1 MYQCKQQKYSCGSLV
16 VSDSPKAMVP
26 AHEDAFRWADSVLLP
41 RQYKTISTAKREA
54 YRRNSLSLEDQ
65 QHTCAQ
71 ENIHKPSAVQGHGY
85 LLVMERATLSVT
97 QVSANVVDLGYAI
110 NSLLG
115 TSLIDVIGATAFDDI
130 QTTVDIHESK
140 PTSSFP
146 VEFGVGRHR
155 KTFASSFH
163 VRGTSAFLEL
173 EPYVPVTSRGADAGN
188 VQVRC
193 MSQKLLTVEGS
204 VEGCQLLTQRVQS
217 TTGYD
222 RVLVYMFHPDQHGE
236 VLAETL
242 RPDSGVESLKG
253 LHFPAQD
260 VPEQARAAFVRNVHS
275 HIPHVTHDEVPLV
288 PVDGSHCM
296 EHPDMTLVSL
306 QSAAPECTQYYLN
319 LGIQASF
326 VVSLVV
332 DGHLWGLLIC
342 HHMSPKFVPF
352 YERVAATMVCEV
364 LSLFISVQQRLER
377 ARQQESAGR
386 AQRRM
391 VRCLKETHDPQ
402 AAFAGEGGNVSDLLQ
417 CTGACC
423 VIDGVVHRFGVT
435 PTEEE
440 ILELVGFALE
450 HSGGVLCSTDLPD
463 VYPNAEKFGE
473 HARGCLLQ
481 STSTTTNDLKEGS
494 LVCIWFR
501 GSITRNV
508 CWAGD
513 PSSFTPGGMVPRSS
527 FRPFSQTETLSA
539 MPWTESDEHIVSN
552 FVRDISLQL
561 AEIKCQQAEHRLSQM
576 RVKDQ
581 FIANISHEIRTP
593 LYAINGMA
601 EECLEAPHLPSDLQE
616 PVELIHASGSSL
628 LSLLNDI
635 IDVKKLE
642 DGKLQL
648 VPQDVNVVQLARFCL
663 KMFSKQ
669 LKAKGLLGQLIYT
682 PSLEHTT
689 LSMDKTRLQQLYVNL
704 ISNALK
710 FTNTG
715 SITVRLTHSHS
726 PSELTVSVEDT
737 GIGIQDSD
745 LPKLFDKFEQVDTSD
760 QRVFHGAGL
769 GLYIVKQILDLM
781 DGKLG
786 VQSEWQ
792 KGCQF
797 WFKVSAACCCE
808 SKTAWASQEP
818 CEETIIKPLASQDM
832 EASRT
837 STSTA
842 MVSGSES
849 AWPTAGGASTSTSS
863 SEPSSPA
870 RRSADR
876 PSRLALKPL
885 PLTKVPSRTGPSP
898 KCALKRMFRAVFPA
912 RKSDPC
918 STPSSPSE
926 TPVPRAWTQV
936 SRSPP
941 SNMGMRKKAMQRAAQ
956 ESPGA
961 PNLIQDR
968 SRGGLRRRILVA
980 EDTPVLQKV
989 TLSKLSPVADC
1000 VIVPDGEAVLEKL
1013 GESTA
1018 YALILMDL
1026 QMPRLDGVETTKAV
1040 RAVPKY
1046 DHIPIVGFT
1055 ASSIQSE
1062 LDACKAAGMI
1072 EVLSKG
1078 LPRAQLQSFVSRYT
1092 QPAPQSDAVLEPC
1105 AAH

>member
-1 MYQCKQQKYSCGSLV
+1 MSVGRRCFAVQAVRNNFDCQK
-16 VSDSPKAMVP
+16 
-26 AHEDAFRWADSVLLP
+26 R
-41 RQYKTISTAKREA
+41 
-54 YRRNSLSLEDQ
+54 SLSTEFFVTRRSQAHL
-65 QHTCAQ
+65 CPR
-71 ENIHKPSAVQGHGY
+71 NIHKPSAVQGHGY

-97 QVSANVVDLGYAI
+97 QVSANVVDLGYEI

-115 TSLIDVIGATAFDDI
+115 TSLMDVIGATAFDNI
-130 QTTVDIHESK
+130 QTTIDIQESK
-140 PTSSFP
+140 PMSSFP
-146 VEFGVGRHR
+146 VEFGVGEHR
-155 KTFASSFH
+155 KTLASSFH

-173 EPYVPVTSRGADAGN
+173 EPYVPVTSRGVDAGN

-193 MSQKLLTVEGS
+193 MSQKLLTVESS
-204 VEGCQLLTQRVQS
+204 VEGCQLLTQSVQS
-217 TTGYD
+217 TTGFD
-222 RVLVYMFHPDQHGE
+222 RVMVYMFHPDQHGE
-236 VLAETL
+236 VIAETL

-253 LHFPAQD
+253 LHFPAHD
-260 VPEQARAAFVRNVHS
+260 IPEQARACFVRNIYS
-275 HIPHVTHDEVPLV
+275 HIPHVKHDEIPLV
-288 PVDGSHCM
+288 PVDCPHSM
-296 EHPDMTLVSL
+296 ERPDMTLVSL
-306 QSAAPECTQYYLN
+306 RSVAPGCTQYYLN
-319 LGIQASF
+319 LGIQASL

-332 DGHLWGLLIC
+332 DGQLWGLLIC

-352 YERVAATMVCEV
+352 YERVAAAMVSEV
-364 LSLFISVQQRLER
+364 LSLFISVQQRLEL

-391 VRCLKETHDPQ
+391 VHCLKETHDPQ
-402 AAFAGEGGNVSDLLQ
+402 AAFVGENGNVSDLLK

-435 PTEEE
+435 PTEED
-440 ILELVGFALE
+440 ILELVSFALE
-450 HSGGVLCSTDLPD
+450 HSGGVLCSTNLPD
-463 VYPNAEKFGE
+463 VYPNAEKFSE

-481 STSTTTNDLKEGS
+481 SASTTTKDLKEGS

-508 CWAGD
+508 YWAGD
-513 PSSFTPGGMVPRSS
+513 PASSFIPGGMVPRSS

-539 MPWTESDEHIVSN
+539 VPWTRSDEHIVSN

-561 AEIKCQQAEHRLSQM
+561 AEIKCQQAEHRLRRMQM
-576 RVKDQ
+576 KDQ

-601 EECLEAPHLPSDLQE
+601 EECIEAPHLPSDLQE
-616 PVELIHASGSSL
+616 PVELIHASGTSL

-669 LKAKGLLGQLIYT
+669 LKAKGLLGKLIYT

-689 LSMDKTRLQQLYVNL
+689 LSIDKTRLQQLYVNL

-715 SITVRLTHSHS
+715 SITVRLTHSQS

-737 GIGIQDSD
+737 GIGIKDSD
-745 LPKLFDKFEQVDTSD
+745 LPKLFDKFEQVDTSEK
-760 QRVFHGAGL
+760 RVFHGAGL

-781 DGKLG
+781 NGKLG

-797 WFKVSAACCCE
+797 WFKVCAPCSCE
-808 SKTAWASQEP
+808 SNTAWASQEP
-818 CEETIIKPLASQDM
+818 CEEVVIKPSPSQDM
-832 EASRT
+832 EASRA
-837 STSTA
+837 SITA
-842 MVSGSES
+842 LVSGSES
-849 AWPTAGGASTSTSS
+849 TRSTVAWASASRSS
-863 SEPSSPA
+863 SEPSSLA
-870 RRSADR
+870 RHCAD
-876 PSRLALKPL
+876 PPPCLALKPL
-885 PLTKVPSRTGPSP
+885 PLTPVPSRARPSP
-898 KCALKRMFRAVFPA
+898 KSAFKRMFRAVFST
-912 RKSDPC
+912 RSSDSC

-926 TPVPRAWTQV
+926 TLVPQASTPI
-936 SRSPP
+936 SPSAP
-941 SNMGMRKKAMQRAAQ
+941 SNMGMRKKAKQRAAP
-956 ESPGA
+956 EPPRASIP
-961 PNLIQDR
+961 IQVR

-980 EDTPVLQKV
+980 EDNPVLQKV
-989 TLSKLSPVADC
+989 TLSMLSPVADC
-1000 VIVPDGEAVLEKL
+1000 VIVPDGEDVLEKL

-1040 RAVPKY
+1040 RAIPQC

-1072 EVLSKG
+1072 EVLSKN

-1092 QPAPQSDAVLEPC
+1092 QPAPQSDAVSELSSP
-1105 AAH
+1105 A